1 MLLTLTI
8 IEPSRRIVASS
19 HRRIVALSHCRIVAS
34 AARGMESLSL
44 EENLANQ
51 LSQLEQV
58 TWRLNVCKHQSDRT
72 GAD

>member
-1 MLLTLTI
+1 MK
-8 IEPSRRIVASS
+8 
-19 HRRIVALSHCRIVAS
+19 
-34 AARGMESLSL
+34 SLSL

-58 TWRLNVCKHQSDRT
+58 TWRLNVRKHQSDRT